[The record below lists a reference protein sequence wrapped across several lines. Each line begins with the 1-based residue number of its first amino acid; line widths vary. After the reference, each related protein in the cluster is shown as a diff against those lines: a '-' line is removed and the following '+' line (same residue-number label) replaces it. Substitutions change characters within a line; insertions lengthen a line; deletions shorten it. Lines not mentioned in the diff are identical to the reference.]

1 MTLIEDV
8 LSEQIAALRAS
19 AGLFV
24 RQRADALAAAEAAA
38 VQAAG
43 ADARAAALQAELDA
57 YRELLQPAE
66 PNEPA
71 PEIPA
76 TEPAPEQPADE
87 TTPPRYQQLLTE
99 REGNGER

>member
-66 PNEPA
+66 PA
-71 PEIPA
+71 PEIPE
-76 TEPAPEQPADE
+76 TEPADEPPADE
-87 TTPPRYQQLLTE
+87 TTPPLYQQLLTE
-99 REGNGER
+99 REGS

>member
-57 YRELLQPAE
+57 YRELL
-66 PNEPA
+66 PA
-71 PEIPA
+71 PEIPE
-76 TEPAPEQPADE
+76 TEPADELPADE
-87 TTPPRYQQLLTE
+87 TTPPLYQQLLTE
-99 REGNGER
+99 REGN

>member
-57 YRELLQPAE
+57 YRELL
-66 PNEPA
+66 PA
-71 PEIPA
+71 PEIP
-76 TEPAPEQPADE
+76 EDVPADELPADE
-87 TTPPRYQQLLTE
+87 TTPPLYQQLLTE
-99 REGNGER
+99 REGN

>member
-57 YRELLQPAE
+57 YRELL
-66 PNEPA
+66 PA
-71 PEIPA
+71 PEIPE
-76 TEPAPEQPADE
+76 TEPADEPPADE
-87 TTPPRYQQLLTE
+87 TTPPLYQQLLTE
-99 REGNGER
+99 REGN

>member
-57 YRELLQPAE
+57 YRELL
-66 PNEPA
+66 PA
-71 PEIPA
+71 PEIPEDA
-76 TEPAPEQPADE
+76 PADELPADE
-87 TTPPRYQQLLTE
+87 TTPPLYQQLLTE
-99 REGNGER
+99 REGN